1 MRRWSLRIFV
11 ALISVFALVYVA
23 DWIVLQIR
31 ERSGSAHDSVVVDNS
46 YVIHQ
51 KNGKMEYLYDPPQPT
66 PCVRSLLPHQGQSA
80 CWWLV
85 RHTEP
90 QKDITAN

>member
-1 MRRWSLRIFV
+1 MLLSLV
-11 ALISVFALVYVA
+11 ALSALMYVA
-23 DWIVLQIR
+23 DGIALQAR
-31 ERSGSAHDSVVVDNS
+31 ERRDSAHGSVVVDNS

-66 PCVRSLLPHQGQSA
+66 PCVRSLFPHQSQSS

-85 RHTEP
+85 RHTEQ